1 MQNRIKVIISDL
13 DGTLLN
19 QHHTISEYTKT
30 VFQELY
36 NQGYLLI
43 VATGA
48 SSRRAAYYCGHWMSN
63 LLSDIKR
70 GKDSFSQKNFFFS
83 LD

>member
-19 QHHTISEYTKT
+19 QHHTISEYTKA

-36 NQGYLLI
+36 NQGICCWLRGGIISTRCLLL
-43 VATGA
+43 
-48 SSRRAAYYCGHWMSN
+48 RA
-63 LLSDIKR
+63 
-70 GKDSFSQKNFFFS
+70 
-83 LD
+83 LDVQST